1 MNEKEL
7 DADASTHSPAKG
19 IPMPTKRT
27 SIAEHIFTADT
38 IVMFVILVLPLGV
51 KLLPNNLLSY
61 LDALYR

>member
-1 MNEKEL
+1 
-7 DADASTHSPAKG
+7 
-19 IPMPTKRT
+19 MPTKRT